1 MRYRELF
8 WGFYFL
14 FSAVFIFY
22 VSLWKFKTYLEISY
36 IILLIIY
43 EYTILIFSLIITI
56 VAIVAMVRSFYYFRT
71 DLTEEKTITWYT
83 KIIIIG
89 SDFFYLYLISLI
101 IEVLIRW

>member
-8 WGFYFL
+8 WGFFFL
-14 FSAVFIFY
+14 FSAVFIFF

-36 IILLIIY
+36 IILLVIF
-43 EYTILIFSLIITI
+43 EYILLIFSIIITT
-56 VAIVAMVRSFYYFRT
+56 VAIVAMIRSFYYFRT
-71 DLTEEKTITWYT
+71 DLTEEKTIKWYT